1 MDLDEEEM
9 KPRSDTSE
17 VVYKNLDAI
26 KNNLVRQALTKKDG
40 FLGGV
45 QKGFDDIHLK
55 IDPRPVA
62 DINILQIGK
71 MRLVKVS
78 NLLEDVPPVDR
89 SFWL

>member
-1 MDLDEEEM
+1 MDEASMDLDEEEM

-45 QKGFDDIHLK
+45 Q
-55 IDPRPVA
+55 
-62 DINILQIGK
+62 
-71 MRLVKVS
+71 
-78 NLLEDVPPVDR
+78 
-89 SFWL
+89 